1 MYNDLMEY
9 MIHTYGFEEP
19 TVVMFCRLCETNYH
33 IKRYEME
40 RFMHICEI
48 AIKYERS
55 SEQ

>member
-1 MYNDLMEY
+1 MYNDLMEH

-19 TVVMFCRLCETNYH
+19 TVIMFCKLCETNYH

-55 SEQ
+55 LEQ